1 MKYSKATNYALHT
14 MVYLLLIPKG
24 SSVGVHS
31 LAKLQKLSPTYLSK
45 ILGKLSKGGL
55 IDSSPGVSG
64 GYRIAKN
71 PEKISFLD
79 VIQLI
84 EGQANLFHCSIHYDE
99 NCLIEN
105 VMVNAEQ
112 QMADEL
118 ASKFLIDVA
127 KEMEPKIGAVLLD
140 ISHQPERDVTS

>member
-14 MVYLLLIPKG
+14 MVYLLLLPKD
-24 SSVGVHS
+24 SSIGVHS
-31 LAKLQKLSPTYLSK
+31 LANLQKLSPTYLSK

-84 EGQANLFHCSIHYDE
+84 EGNANLFHCSIHYDE
-99 NCLIEN
+99 RCLIEN
-105 VMVNAEQ
+105 VMVTAEQ

-118 ASKFLIDVA
+118 ANRFLIDVA
-127 KEMEPKIGAVLLD
+127 REMEPKVTAVLQEN
-140 ISHQPERDVTS
+140 SHCSD

>member
-14 MVYLLLIPKG
+14 MIYLLLVPKG
-24 SSVGVHS
+24 EAVGVNQ
-31 LAKLQKLSPTYLSK
+31 LAKMQKLSPTYLSK

-71 PEKISFLD
+71 PEEISFLD

-84 EGQANLFHCSIHYDE
+84 EGQANLFHCSIHFDD

-105 VMVNAEQ
+105 VMVDAEQ
-112 QMADEL
+112 HMADEL
-118 ASKFLIDVA
+118 ANKFLIDVA
-127 KEMEPKIGAVLLD
+127 KEMTAKSDSLPQNIESQSKKEVPL
-140 ISHQPERDVTS
+140 

>member
-14 MVYLLLIPKG
+14 MVYLLLLPKD
-24 SSVGVHS
+24 SSIGVHS
-31 LAKLQKLSPTYLSK
+31 LANLQKLSPTYLSK

-84 EGQANLFHCSIHYDE
+84 EGNANLFHCSIP
-99 NCLIEN
+99 LKP
-105 VMVNAEQ
+105 V
-112 QMADEL
+112 
-118 ASKFLIDVA
+118 K
-127 KEMEPKIGAVLLD
+127 
-140 ISHQPERDVTS
+140 